1 MSEWPTI
8 PHSPGRRSGPLS
20 KSYGQCSDVH
30 DNCHGVEFLAAVRGT
45 AARRPESLYGTLFES
60 SNASF
65 TFAVFPGSTVIGS
78 GVGGLLAYIPR
89 DDPDGG
95 GDWAS
100 HLPVGS

>member
-1 MSEWPTI
+1 MA
-8 PHSPGRRSGPLS
+8 
-20 KSYGQCSDVH
+20 KCSDVH
-30 DNCHGVEFLAAVRGT
+30 NNCHGVEFWRPSGAPLLAAPNR
-45 AARRPESLYGTLFES
+45 LYGTLFES